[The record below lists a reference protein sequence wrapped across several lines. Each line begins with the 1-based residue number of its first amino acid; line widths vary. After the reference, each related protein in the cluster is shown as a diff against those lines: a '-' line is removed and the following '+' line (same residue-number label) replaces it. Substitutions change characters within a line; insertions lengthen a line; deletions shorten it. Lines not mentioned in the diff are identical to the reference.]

1 MFSVCGRSAP
11 AKEEVSF
18 SLPVSGE
25 EEYSLWSVDLPADGM
40 QAENLLNA
48 QQLRLEQTGADLS
61 RLPVRLAGFFEA
73 GVQPASEA
81 SYALLGVPTPEQSA
95 PELELSRWVL
105 SAKGQWAASGQSSYG
120 LEDTLRQGYDEA
132 REQALAF
139 LGQVQRS
146 LANFAIVETRSGGLV
161 AGRTEVSWL
170 GSFATLWAGQE
181 SASLARQHEQ
191 SLALALATRSAWLR
205 LGSLV
210 IQAALKLSALASV
223 NPLVALPAAYKY
235 LTEILEQYRRL
246 RP

>member
-1 MFSVCGRSAP
+1 M
-11 AKEEVSF
+11 
-18 SLPVSGE
+18 LGE
-25 EEYSLWSVDLPADGM
+25 S
-40 QAENLLNA
+40 
-48 QQLRLEQTGADLS
+48 
-61 RLPVRLAGFFEA
+61 
-73 GVQPASEA
+73 
-81 SYALLGVPTPEQSA
+81 TPELLPA
-95 PELELSRWVL
+95 PELELSHWVL

-120 LEDTLRQGYDEA
+120 LEDTFRQGYGEA
-132 REQALAF
+132 REQALGF
-139 LGQVQRS
+139 LAQVQRS
-146 LANFAIVETRSGGLV
+146 LANFAIVETRSGGRV